1 MNFVYT
7 IGVKKR
13 RKKTPIKPQKPP
25 KYLVSSVDEGEDFAI
40 ASKRKI
46 NRDIMERR
54 GKDDGDES
62 FYHMRLE

>member
-13 RKKTPIKPQKPP
+13 RKKTSIKPQKPP
-25 KYLVSSVDEGEDFAI
+25 KYLVSSGDEGGDFAI

-46 NRDIMERR
+46 NQDIMERR

>member
-25 KYLVSSVDEGEDFAI
+25 KYLVSSVDEVEDFAI

>member
-13 RKKTPIKPQKPP
+13 RKKTSIKPQKPP